1 MKKFIVTLL
10 IFSTCL
16 LAGCAPE
23 NGNTD
28 TNALT
33 GNSSSLAG
41 NGTYSYSILHDNE
54 YNKDYIV
61 VTKSGG
67 YGVAISITP
76 RITD

>member
-10 IFSTCL
+10 IFGTCL
-16 LAGCAPE
+16 LAGCAPK

-33 GNSSSLAG
+33 GNGS
-41 NGTYSYSILHDNE
+41 YSYYILHDDE

-61 VTKSGG
+61 VIKCGG